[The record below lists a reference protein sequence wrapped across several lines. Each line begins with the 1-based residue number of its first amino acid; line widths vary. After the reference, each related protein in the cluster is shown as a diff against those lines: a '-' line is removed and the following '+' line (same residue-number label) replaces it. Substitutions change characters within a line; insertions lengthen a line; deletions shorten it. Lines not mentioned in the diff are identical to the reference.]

1 LTKEQIALK
10 TLKKNITHFNQE
22 KNRLGLKPLF
32 VYSKSA
38 IQCAI
43 IPGNER
49 VKSIASQLQ
58 QKGFDVKPILSPTI
72 PEGQERLRFCLHNYN
87 TEKEITEVLSLL
99 ATFVN

>member
-1 LTKEQIALK
+1 
-10 TLKKNITHFNQE
+10 
-22 KNRLGLKPLF
+22 
-32 VYSKSA
+32 
-38 IQCAI
+38 
-43 IPGNER
+43 